1 MITALPYVETKGLTL
16 EDVEEL
22 QLKVSAQMEEV
33 YIKVAAELKATLP
46 LDYPGLVGFENWG
59 F

>member
-33 YIKVAAELKATLP
+33 YAKVAAELKATLP
-46 LDYPGLVGFENWG
+46 LDYPGLVGFEN
-59 F
+59 